1 MEIEDLGRQ
10 LRARR
15 LAHDATL
22 AAVAERAGLSV
33 PYIANLENG
42 RGNPTLA
49 ALDRLVAALGA
60 RLLLVLAEPD
70 TAPSDD
76 TGEPPASL
84 TRFAQSARFRATAR
98 RLAEHTGRP
107 EPAVRELLIE
117 AMSRL
122 GALAPDGAATDRD
135 WQRILDAA
143 TLVATAG

>member
-60 RLLLVLAEPD
+60 RLVVVLAEPD
-70 TAPSDD
+70 AAPGDD
-76 TGEPPASL
+76 AAGPPASL
-84 TRFAQSARFRATAR
+84 TRFAQSTRFRATAR
-98 RLAEHTGRP
+98 RLAEHTGRA

-117 AMSRL
+117 AMTRL
-122 GALAPDGAATDRD
+122 GTLAPDGGATDRD
-135 WQRILDAA
+135 WQRVLDAA
-143 TLVATAG
+143 TLVATAD